1 MFVFEFYTYNC
12 CTIKS
17 SIIGELKNGNFM
29 KVNSVMTQPNFTAK
43 VKNKS
48 LLIILVVPNNL
59 QWYNVCNLTHRT
71 RLNLL

>member
-1 MFVFEFYTYNC
+1 M
-12 CTIKS
+12 
-17 SIIGELKNGNFM
+17 GELKNGNFM

-59 QWYNVCNLTHRT
+59 QWL
-71 RLNLL
+71 